1 MPNFDVLP
9 AEIAA
14 LVALFANKQRELL
27 ALRCASRSCKDAVL
41 RAAEQ
46 YKKKDYSFDSRSSA
60 LKIAA
65 MGRVFGSA
73 CQKLTFGG
81 LKSEEC
87 VSALQNFVTSTK
99 GQLRYLYW
107 ASGGDCL
114 CSMSALLEM
123 CRASPLL
130 TTFKAYNLD
139 AANLDDFASAVSSA
153 CPLLDCV
160 ELPSPRSPAEDYQW
174 HFPRS
179 KRLDFDSG
187 MTYGEPICYDNVE
200 LTLRS
205 CVHAVE
211 IDFGGDTTVTSR
223 LVDLVL
229 GAPAASRLKS
239 LLIGVLPG
247 DYITVGQAPELILR
261 LASGLGALS
270 NLKLPHDFDAQ
281 FFRSLVLARPT
292 IVKFD
297 LGLCNIDNES
307 LKIICEGLRLE
318 HLDISYC
325 KDNGTFP
332 PSAVDIRLAG
342 PFAVEAIVESPSAQ
356 TLRSIDITHLPFL
369 PEEML
374 QLLRGCP
381 KLAELEWENPEDYW
395 FDNSFSPIQDGPAVD
410 ALNALLKSRGCRPI
424 DYFFDHYGPDYS
436 LHVGG
441 GAVDWR
447 TGEVFRVVGR
457 PEGWGWEGGWWTV
470 QAPGASEP
478 LTRRS
483 SSLTPRPLPPD
494 DDDDNGAVLVSS

>member
-1 MPNFDVLP
+1 MPNFDALP

-14 LVALFANKQRELL
+14 LVALFGNKRRELL
-27 ALRCASRSCKDAVL
+27 SLRCASRSCKDAVC

-46 YKKKDYSFDSRSSA
+46 YKEKVHYSFDSRSSA
-60 LKIAA
+60 QKIEAT
-65 MGRVFGSA
+65 GRVFGSA

-107 ASGGDCL
+107 ASGGECL

-130 TTFKAYNLD
+130 TTFKAYDLD
-139 AANLDDFASAVSSA
+139 AANLDAFASELSRA

-205 CVHAVE
+205 CVHAAE

-229 GAPAASRLKS
+229 GAPAASRLSS

-270 NLKLPHDFDAQ
+270 NVKLPHDFDTQ

-292 IVKFD
+292 IVKLD
-297 LGLCNIDNES
+297 LGFCNVDHEE
-307 LKIICEGLRLE
+307 LRIICDGLRLE
-318 HLDISYC
+318 HLDLADKVRSELLM
-325 KDNGTFP
+325 
-332 PSAVDIRLAG
+332 SSDIRLAG
-342 PFAVEAIVESPSAQ
+342 HLAVEAIVESPCAQ
-356 TLRSIDITHLPFL
+356 TLRSIDICYLPFV
-369 PEEML
+369 PEELL
-374 QLLRGCP
+374 QLVRGCP
-381 KLAELEWENPEDYW
+381 KLATLEWEAPKDLD
-395 FDNSFSPIQDGPAVD
+395 FPHCSPIQDGPAVD
-410 ALNALLKSRGCRPI
+410 AINALLKSRGGEAI
-424 DYFFDHYGPDYS
+424 AFFDEYGPK
-436 LHVGG
+436 V
-441 GAVDWR
+441 
-447 TGEVFRVVGR
+447 R
-457 PEGWGWEGGWWTV
+457 P
-470 QAPGASEP
+470 PGH
-478 LTRRS
+478 
-483 SSLTPRPLPPD
+483 
-494 DDDDNGAVLVSS
+494 